1 MISIIMFTVNILIF
15 LIALLT
21 AAGICRSQELQTKQ
35 EEEEITSEEASC
47 AATGGLVR
55 TFSPP
60 PLLLIS
66 QRRNGKQIFI

>member
-47 AATGGLVR
+47 AATAGLD
-55 TFSPP
+55 
-60 PLLLIS
+60 
-66 QRRNGKQIFI
+66 